1 MRLSGFCLALVLGFS
16 SVWAESVAPNVLFI
30 LTDDMG
36 WTAPG
41 CYGSDLHETP
51 NIDRL
56 AAQGVRFTQAY
67 SASQVCTPTRAA
79 ILTGQHPARL
89 NMTIWHEAAVSR
101 LTDPGKDKLASP
113 ITEPVLA
120 LEHRTL
126 AEVLHDAGY
135 QTAHVGKWHLGTA
148 EQYPETQGF
157 DVNVGGTFFGAP
169 LTYWYPYKGER
180 VSGNGVREFRY
191 VPGLPPGKEG
201 DFLEDKLTDEALRLM
216 EQMHASGKPFYLN
229 MAFYS
234 PHTPI
239 EGKPELVAK
248 YQARVKN
255 GMTHTNATFAA
266 LMETL
271 DENVGRLLD
280 KLDELGVADNTVVI
294 FYSDNGG
301 FDQVRGGEQVTNN
314 APLRSGKGSAY
325 EGGIRVPLIVR
336 WPGVTPV
343 GATCDAPVTSMDF
356 YPTLLEA
363 LGVKEE
369 KALDGVSLLP
379 VLRDPGADLGREELA
394 WHYPHYYFTTT
405 PVTAFRRGDWKLIEY
420 YEDGRRELYNVRDD
434 LEEKYDRA
442 AEKPDLVAELAK
454 GMDAWRKAVNARL
467 PEKNEAY
474 DPNAKAGVGGG

>member
-1 MRLSGFCLALVLGFS
+1 MNRLLSRVVFGFLLIITPALVHAGF
-16 SVWAESVAPNVLFI
+16 APPNILFI
-30 LTDDMG
+30 LADDMG
-36 WTAPG
+36 WTAPA

-56 AAQGVRFTQAY
+56 ATQGVRFTQAY
-67 SASQVCTPTRAA
+67 SASPVCTPTRAA
-79 ILTGQHPARL
+79 IMTGQHPARL

-101 LTDPGKDKLASP
+101 LSSPGDEKLAPP
-113 ITEPVLA
+113 ITETALV
-120 LEHRTL
+120 LEHTTL

-157 DVNVGGTFFGAP
+157 DVNVGGTFYGAP

-180 VSGNGVREFRY
+180 VSSHGVPEFRY

-201 DFLEDKLTDEALRLM
+201 DYLDDKLTEQALTLM

-248 YQARVKN
+248 YKAKIRE
-255 GMTHTNATFAA
+255 GMTHKNAAFAA
-266 LMETL
+266 MMETL
-271 DENVGRLLD
+271 DENIGRLLA
-280 KLDELGVADNTVVI
+280 KLDTLGIADNTVVV

-301 FDQVRGGEQVTNN
+301 FDEVRNGEQVANN

-336 WPGVTPV
+336 WPGVTPA
-343 GATCDAPVTSMDF
+343 GAVCDTPVTSMDF
-356 YPTLLEA
+356 YPTILEM
-363 LGVKEE
+363 LGD
-369 KALDGVSLLP
+369 KAPAPGKVLDGISLGP
-379 VLRDPGADLGREELA
+379 VLRDPASSLGREDFQ
-394 WHYPHYYFTTT
+394 WHYPHYYFNTT
-405 PVTAFRRGDWKLIEY
+405 PVSAFRHGDWKLIEY
-420 YEDGRRELYNVRDD
+420 YEDGRKELYNIKDDLSETTDLAAAKPEIVKD
-434 LEEKYDRA
+434 LEER
-442 AEKPDLVAELAK
+442 LQ
-454 GMDAWRKAVNARL
+454 AWRTEVNARL
-467 PEKNEAY
+467 PEKN
-474 DPNAKAGVGGG
+474 VR